1 MYPDGELALR
11 AGEDERAAALRLG
24 RAHEKF
30 VSSHSMA
37 SFVRPVVAGSWER
50 CAAAGASLDGRRL
63 PPVRMDVDELDEYRS
78 RHPLAT
84 ALPVF
89 RELLGERASDDEHIF
104 AVADAAGILLWVQ
117 GHAGTLDRAG
127 RMNFVE
133 GAEWSEAGAG
143 TNALGTAL
151 AVRRPVQI
159 FAGEHYNT
167 VVHPW
172 SCSAVPVRDPDSGQV
187 LGIVDITGGAS
198 IASPYALALV
208 RATVRA
214 VETELAI
221 RIAAADERARREY
234 AERRV
239 PGRSAVALVSPG
251 GRLLA
256 GTPGGRECFA
266 RAVTDAETPSSGTAG
281 RRLAAEAISQA
292 GHLIVHFSGTALPC
306 ADATGVRL
314 TALGRD
320 CALVQIDGRT
330 LRLRPRHS
338 EIVVLLALAMK
349 GAGEAGGGLSGP
361 RLAVELS
368 EADIHPVT
376 LRAEMS
382 RLRTLLGDGLLGSQ
396 PYALRRP
403 VTSDF
408 ATVLDLLADGRVGE
422 AVAAYSGPLLPDSE
436 APAIVDYRSMLE
448 EQLRAEVLAS
458 ADAKVLRR
466 WVSAAWGAN
475 DAAAWRALAGQLP
488 GGSPQRAAADARAR
502 ALGADDDV
510 ATITK
515 ICRPGPRHSGRMQ
528 RPRNPSVSSV

>member
-1 MYPDGELALR
+1 MHPDREFALR
-11 AGEDERAAALRLG
+11 AGEDVRAAALRLG
-24 RAHEKF
+24 RAHDKF
-30 VSSHSMA
+30 VSSRSMA
-37 SFVRPVVAGSWER
+37 SFVRQVVVGSWER
-50 CAAAGASLDGRRL
+50 CAAAGASPDGRRL
-63 PPVRMDVDELDEYRS
+63 PPVRMDADELDDYRA
-78 RHPLAT
+78 RHPLAA
-84 ALPVF
+84 ALPVL
-89 RELLGERASDDEHIF
+89 RELLGERASDDGHIF

-127 RMNFVE
+127 RMNFVG
-133 GAEWSEAGAG
+133 GAAWSESDAG

-151 AVRRPVQI
+151 AVGRPVQI

-187 LGIVDITGGAS
+187 LGIIDITGGAS

-208 RATVRA
+208 RATARA
-214 VETELAI
+214 VEAELAI
-221 RIAAADERARREY
+221 RVAAADERARREY
-234 AERRV
+234 SGRRV
-239 PGRSAVALVSPG
+239 PEGSAVVLVSPG

-266 RAVTDAETPSSGTAG
+266 RAAADAEAPSSGTAG
-281 RRLAAEAISQA
+281 CLAAEAIGQA
-292 GHLIVHFSGTALPC
+292 GHLMVHFSGSAGPC
-306 ADATGVRL
+306 ADVAGIRL

-320 CALVQIDGRT
+320 CALVEIDGRT

-338 EIVVLLALAMK
+338 EIVVILALAMK

-382 RLRTLLGDGLLGSQ
+382 RLRAMLGGGLLGSQ

-408 ATVLDLLADGRVGE
+408 AAVLDLLAQGRVGE

-436 APAIVDYRSMLE
+436 APTIVDYRSMLE

-458 ADAKVLRR
+458 TDAMVLRR
-466 WVSAAWGAN
+466 WVSVAWGAN
-475 DAAAWRALAGQLP
+475 DAEAWRALARQLP
-488 GGSPQRAAADARAR
+488 GGSPQRAAAAARGR
-502 ALGADDDV
+502 ALGADNDV
-510 ATITK
+510 TTITK
-515 ICRPGPRHSGRMQ
+515 ICRPGSRHPGRMQ
-528 RPRNPSVSSV
+528 RSGNPAVSSV

>member
-1 MYPDGELALR
+1 MHPDGEFALR
-11 AGEDERAAALRLG
+11 AGEDVRAAALRLG
-24 RAHEKF
+24 RAHEMF
-30 VSSHSMA
+30 VSSHNMP
-37 SFVRPVVAGSWER
+37 SFVRSVIASSWER
-50 CAAAGASLDGRRL
+50 CAATGASPDGRRL
-63 PPVRMDVDELDEYRS
+63 APVRMAADELEGYRS
-78 RHPLAT
+78 RHPLAV

-89 RELLGERASDDEHIF
+89 RELLGERAGDDEHIF
-104 AVADAAGILLWVQ
+104 AVADEAGILLWVQ
-117 GHAGTLDRAG
+117 GHVGTLDRAG

-133 GAEWSEAGAG
+133 GAEWSETEAG

-159 FAGEHYNT
+159 FAGEHYST

-172 SCSAVPVRDPDSGQV
+172 SCSAVPVRDPDSGRV
-187 LGIVDITGGAS
+187 LGVVDITGGAN

-214 VETELAI
+214 AEAELAI
-221 RIAAADERARREY
+221 RMAAADERARREY
-234 AERRV
+234 ADRHV

-256 GTPGGRECFA
+256 ATPAGRDCFA
-266 RAVTDAETPSSGTAG
+266 RAVADAEASASATAG
-281 RRLAAEAISQA
+281 RRLVTEAIGQA
-292 GHLIVHFSGTALPC
+292 GHLVVHFSGIPRPRAAVTEI
-306 ADATGVRL
+306 RL

-320 CALVQIDGRT
+320 SALVGIDGRT

-338 EIVVLLALAMK
+338 EIVVILALAS
-349 GAGEAGGGLSGP
+349 GGLSGP

-382 RLRTLLGDGLLGSQ
+382 RLRALLGGGLLGSQ

-408 ATVLDLLADGRVGE
+408 AAVLDLLAEGRVAE
-422 AVAAYSGPLLPDSE
+422 AVAAYPGPLLPDSE
-436 APAIVDYRSMLE
+436 APAIADYRAMLE
-448 EQLRAEVLAS
+448 QQLRAEVLAS
-458 ADAKVLRR
+458 DDAMVLRR
-466 WVSAAWGAN
+466 WVSAAWGAD
-475 DAAAWRALAGQLP
+475 DAAAWRALARQLP

-502 ALGADDDV
+502 ALAQT
-510 ATITK
+510 A
-515 ICRPGPRHSGRMQ
+515 M
-528 RPRNPSVSSV
+528 

>member
-1 MYPDGELALR
+1 MYPGGELALR
-11 AGEDERAAALRLG
+11 AGEDVRAAALRLG

-37 SFVRPVVAGSWER
+37 SFVRPVIADSWER
-50 CAAAGASLDGRRL
+50 CAAAGASPDGRRL
-63 PPVRMDVDELDEYRS
+63 PPVLMDTDELDDYRA
-78 RHPLAT
+78 RHPLA
-84 ALPVF
+84 AAMPVF

-104 AVADAAGILLWVQ
+104 AVADADGILLWVQ
-117 GHAGTLDRAG
+117 GHSGTLDRAG

-151 AVRRPVQI
+151 AVRHPVQI

-172 SCSAVPVRDPDSGQV
+172 SCSAVPVRDPGSGQV
-187 LGIVDITGGAS
+187 LGIVDVTGGAS
-198 IASPYALALV
+198 IASPYVLALV

-214 VETELAI
+214 VEAELAI
-221 RIAAADERARREY
+221 RMAATDEGPGREHAD
-234 AERRV
+234 RRV
-239 PGRSAVALVSPG
+239 PWRSAAALVSPS
-251 GRLLA
+251 RPQW
-256 GTPGGRECFA
+256 PG
-266 RAVTDAETPSSGTAG
+266 
-281 RRLAAEAISQA
+281 
-292 GHLIVHFSGTALPC
+292 
-306 ADATGVRL
+306 ADVTGVRL

-320 CALVQIDGRT
+320 CALVGIDGRT

-338 EIVVLLALAMK
+338 EIVVLLALA
-349 GAGEAGGGLSGP
+349 GGGLSGP

-368 EADIHPVT
+368 EADIRPVT

-403 VTSDF
+403 VRSDF

-458 ADAKVLRR
+458 ADANVLRR

-475 DAAAWRALAGQLP
+475 DAAGWRALAGQLP
-488 GGSPQRAAADARAR
+488 GGSPQRAAADTRAV
-502 ALGADDDV
+502 ALGADHDV

-515 ICRPGPRHSGRMQ
+515 ICRPRSPAW
-528 RPRNPSVSSV
+528 RPDATVGQPLRP